1 MDDVDIR
8 GITTAIARTGKYDL
22 SSCNNLL
29 ARKGAK
35 IIKKIIKK
43 KLITIE
49 VAIKEDIKFL
59 LFFLSSATILDKA
72 IGRPNCPR
80 PINKEKVGKTSIYR
94 PIPSLPINLLITIFI
109 IIPSILVRKPPIIK
123 IIVDLINVSFFIKP
137 PCK

>member
-1 MDDVDIR
+1 MDDVDVR

-59 LFFLSSATILDKA
+59 LFFLSSATILDKE
-72 IGRPNCPR
+72 IGRPN
-80 PINKEKVGKTSIYR
+80 
-94 PIPSLPINLLITIFI
+94 
-109 IIPSILVRKPPIIK
+109 
-123 IIVDLINVSFFIKP
+123 
-137 PCK
+137 

>member
-1 MDDVDIR
+1 MDDVDVR

-49 VAIKEDIKFL
+49 HL
-59 LFFLSSATILDKA
+59 
-72 IGRPNCPR
+72 
-80 PINKEKVGKTSIYR
+80 EKK
-94 PIPSLPINLLITIFI
+94 
-109 IIPSILVRKPPIIK
+109 RK
-123 IIVDLINVSFFIKP
+123 
-137 PCK
+137 

>member
-1 MDDVDIR
+1 MDDVDVR

-22 SSCNNLL
+22 CNNLL

-43 KLITIE
+43 KLIIKE

-72 IGRPNCPR
+72 IGRPN
-80 PINKEKVGKTSIYR
+80 
-94 PIPSLPINLLITIFI
+94 
-109 IIPSILVRKPPIIK
+109 
-123 IIVDLINVSFFIKP
+123 
-137 PCK
+137 

>member
-1 MDDVDIR
+1 MDDVDVR

-43 KLITIE
+43 KLIIKE

-72 IGRPNCPR
+72 IGRPNWPR